1 MRNNQPVNNEE
12 YVLSETQSPI
22 SRTDV
27 NSIITF
33 VNADFIEASGF
44 TEEELIG
51 QPHNMVR
58 HPDMP
63 TEAFAD
69 MWSYLKVGRS
79 WTGIVKN
86 RRKDGGYYWVLANA
100 SPMWEKG
107 VMVGYASV
115 RMKPSREQVQRAE
128 AAYKKI
134 REGQGSGLRI
144 ERGHVVRAG
153 LTGLWDKLLGLGIAG
168 RVNVLVGV
176 MMLVILGIGLAGI
189 VGMRSANQ
197 QVVAMYRES
206 ALATTY
212 LDTIART
219 QYRSQVAIATALI
232 HHDASQAQVAV
243 ADVERNSATITKTWD
258 SYLAIGH
265 EENEKQVQREFE
277 ALRAKYGSEGIKPAL
292 VALRANDFAE
302 VQRIYTTAIQPQF
315 ADLSRNVD
323 AQLAAQDVNAKQ
335 AMQASESNYQVLR
348 ASALATMLG
357 GFALALFM
365 GWRLRLS
372 VVVPIAEA
380 VAVAKQIAAGALNNK
395 IVPKGTDESGQLM
408 EALFAMQRS
417 LSSLAQGVLNGSHY
431 IGVESRE
438 IANGNESLA
447 ARTEEQATALQEAAS
462 NMEEISTTVQ
472 HNIDHAKAANG
483 LVLEAGDIAN
493 RAGVAMSQVVGTM
506 DSIAS
511 SSRKITDIISVIDG
525 IAFQTNIL
533 ALNAAVEAAR
543 AGEQGRGFAV
553 VASEV
558 RSLAKRSADAAK
570 EIKTLIEDSVHQVEG
585 GLVQVS
591 GARETL
597 DATISSVKHVGQ
609 IMAEILHSSDE
620 QGAAISRVAQLVVQ
634 IDEATQQNVPI
645 AENAAASSRG
655 LAEQGQALERNAR
668 VFRLE

>member
-1 MRNNQPVNNEE
+1 VRNNQPVNNDE
-12 YVLSETQSPI
+12 YVLSDTQSPI

-51 QPHNMVR
+51 QSHNMVR

-69 MWSYLKVGRS
+69 MWRYLKAGRS

-86 RRKDGGYYWVLANA
+86 RRKEGGYYWVLANA

-134 REGQGSGLRI
+134 REGQASGLRI
-144 ERGHVVRAG
+144 ERGHVVR
-153 LTGLWDKLLGLGIAG
+153 TGLVGAWDKLLGLGIAG
-168 RVNVLVGV
+168 RLNVLMGV
-176 MMLVILGIGLAGI
+176 MLLLILGIGLAGI

-197 QVVAMYRES
+197 QVATMYREA

-219 QYRSQVAIATALI
+219 QYRSQVLIATAVI
-232 HHDASQAQVAV
+232 NHDASQAQAAV

-258 SYLAIGH
+258 IYLAIGH

-277 ALRAKYGSEGIKPAL
+277 ALRAKYGAEGVKPAL
-292 VALRANDFAE
+292 AALRQNDFIEA
-302 VQRIYTTAIQPQF
+302 QRLYSTVILPQF

-323 AQLAAQDVNAKQ
+323 AQLATQDVNARL
-335 AMQASESNYQVLR
+335 AMQASEANYQTLR
-348 ASALATMLG
+348 ASALAAMLG

-395 IVPKGTDESGQLM
+395 IVPKGSDESGQLM
-408 EALFAMQRS
+408 DALFAMQRS

-438 IANGNESLA
+438 IASGNESLA

-511 SSRKITDIISVIDG
+511 SSKKITDIISVIDG

-570 EIKTLIEDSVHQVEG
+570 EIKTLIEDSVQQVEG

-597 DATISSVKHVGQ
+597 DATISAVKHVGQ
-609 IMAEILHSSDE
+609 IMAEILHSSGE
-620 QGAAISRVAQLVVQ
+620 QGVAISRVAQLVVQ

>member
-1 MRNNQPVNNEE
+1 
-12 YVLSETQSPI
+12 
-22 SRTDV
+22 
-27 NSIITF
+27 
-33 VNADFIEASGF
+33 
-44 TEEELIG
+44 
-51 QPHNMVR
+51 
-58 HPDMP
+58 
-63 TEAFAD
+63 
-69 MWSYLKVGRS
+69 
-79 WTGIVKN
+79 
-86 RRKDGGYYWVLANA
+86 
-100 SPMWEKG
+100 
-107 VMVGYASV
+107 
-115 RMKPSREQVQRAE
+115 
-128 AAYKKI
+128 
-134 REGQGSGLRI
+134 
-144 ERGHVVRAG
+144 
-153 LTGLWDKLLGLGIAG
+153 
-168 RVNVLVGV
+168 
-176 MMLVILGIGLAGI
+176 
-189 VGMRSANQ
+189 
-197 QVVAMYRES
+197 
-206 ALATTY
+206 
-212 LDTIART
+212 
-219 QYRSQVAIATALI
+219 
-232 HHDASQAQVAV
+232 
-243 ADVERNSATITKTWD
+243 
-258 SYLAIGH
+258 
-265 EENEKQVQREFE
+265 
-277 ALRAKYGSEGIKPAL
+277 
-292 VALRANDFAE
+292 
-302 VQRIYTTAIQPQF
+302 
-315 ADLSRNVD
+315 
-323 AQLAAQDVNAKQ
+323 
-335 AMQASESNYQVLR
+335 
-348 ASALATMLG
+348 
-357 GFALALFM
+357 
-365 GWRLRLS
+365 LS

-438 IANGNESLA
+438 IARGNESLA
-447 ARTEEQATALQEAAS
+447 ARTEEQAAALQEAAS
-462 NMEEISTTVQ
+462 NMEEVSTTVQ

-493 RAGVAMSQVVGTM
+493 RAGAAMSQVVGTM

-570 EIKTLIEDSVHQVEG
+570 EIKALIEDSVHQVEG

-620 QGAAISRVAQLVVQ
+620 QGVAISRVAQLVVQ